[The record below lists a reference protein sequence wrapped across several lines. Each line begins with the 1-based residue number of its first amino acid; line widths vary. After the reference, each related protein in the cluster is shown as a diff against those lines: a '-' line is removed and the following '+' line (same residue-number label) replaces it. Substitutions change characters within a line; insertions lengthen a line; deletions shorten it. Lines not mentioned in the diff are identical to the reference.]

1 MRAPDYLHAEL
12 RSTLHFE
19 VTWQDDRDVNLNIYQ
34 TIKGTTD
41 LRDLLQVVNSTIE
54 FLDEAW
60 TRNVEGNLVNST
72 TADNQNLMSLNLT
85 LTDVSLD
92 TEGEYGTTLTDAA
105 QPEITFDTVG
115 FRVDTFGMLF
125 KAIYVYY
132 RSHSSV

>member
-1 MRAPDYLHAEL
+1 
-12 RSTLHFE
+12 
-19 VTWQDDRDVNLNIYQ
+19 VNLNIYQ